1 MTLTRT
7 VNSTFVVRFMTVLKK
22 ILPIISWLPNYN
34 REQFSK
40 DLPAGITVG
49 IMLVPQGMAYAL
61 IAGLPMVYGLYASL
75 VPQIIYALTG
85 TSRQLSVGPVAMDS
99 LLVAA
104 GLSTMAVAGSESYI
118 GLAILLAL
126 MMGAIQLLLGIL
138 NSGFLVNFLSKPIV
152 SGFTSAAAIIIGIN
166 QISNLTGLDIP
177 RNNSIQEFISSLFDL
192 NSNIHTPTLLMGLG
206 GVALLITLKK
216 FKDKIKIPAALTI
229 VVIGISAAWGLNLET
244 SGMAVVGIIPE
255 GLPNFSIPTINES
268 IVSDL
273 LPIAMTL
280 ALIAFMES
288 YSIAKAVE
296 EKHDYKID
304 ANQELKALGLSNIIG
319 SLFLSYPTTGGFS
332 RTAVNDGAGAS
343 TPMSSIISATLI
355 GLTLLF
361 LTPLFYHL
369 PKSILAAIIIVA
381 VSGLIDF
388 KTPVYLW
395 RTHRVEALLLLIT
408 FATTLSVGMVE
419 GIGTGVALSIVVLVY
434 KQMRPHFTELGE
446 VQGIYRN
453 TSRFPEAIIKEDI
466 LIVRFD
472 SALHFANHRY
482 LHKSITTLLEG
493 RDVETII
500 LCAEAIGYIDASGIN
515 ALESLINDLEKEGI
529 GFRLA
534 AAKGPV
540 RDVIKSSKLI
550 STIGKTHCYT
560 SISNAI
566 KDLENPGSIETK
578 VRKVAT
584 QTGIN

>member
-1 MTLTRT
+1 M
-7 VNSTFVVRFMTVLKK
+7 LKK
-22 ILPIISWLPNYN
+22 LFPILDWLPKYS
-34 REQFSK
+34 RDQFTQ

-75 VPQIIYALTG
+75 VPGIIYALTG

-118 GLAILLAL
+118 GLAIVLAL
-126 MMGAIQLLLGIL
+126 MMGAIQLVLGLLKA
-138 NSGFLVNFLSKPIV
+138 GFLVNFLSKPIV

-166 QISNLTGLDIP
+166 QISNLTGLSIP
-177 RNNSIQEFISSLFDL
+177 RNNRIQEFIGSLFEL
-192 NSNIHTPTLLMGLG
+192 ETGLHIPTLIMGLCG
-206 GVALLITLKK
+206 IVILVAFKKLKSR
-216 FKDKIKIPAALTI
+216 IKIPAALTV
-229 VVIGISAAWGLNLET
+229 VVIGILSAWGLGLE
-244 SGMAVVGIIPE
+244 SAGMSVVGVIPD
-255 GLPNFSIPTINES
+255 GLPKFSIPTIDS
-268 IVSDL
+268 STVSDL

-280 ALIAFMES
+280 ALIAFMEA
-288 YSIAKAVE
+288 YSVAKAVE

-319 SLFLSYPTTGGFS
+319 SVFQSYPTTGGFS
-332 RTAVNDGAGAS
+332 RTAVNDGAGAV
-343 TPMSSIISATLI
+343 TPMASIISSVLI

-388 KTPVYLW
+388 KTPVALW
-395 RTHRVEALLLLIT
+395 KVHKLEAALLLIT
-408 FATTLSVGMVE
+408 FITTLTVGMVE
-419 GIGTGVALSIVVLVY
+419 GIGTGVTISIIVLVF

-446 VQGIYRN
+446 VQGVYRN
-453 TSRFPEAIIKEDI
+453 TSRFPEAKVREEV

-472 SALHFANHRY
+472 SALHFANHRF
-482 LHKSITTLLEG
+482 LHRSINDLLKN
-493 RDVETII
+493 RKVSTVI
-500 LCAEAIGYIDASGIN
+500 LCAEAIAYIDASGIHS
-515 ALESLINDLEKEGI
+515 LEGLIEDLEKRNI
-529 GFRLA
+529 NFRLA

-540 RDVIKSSKLI
+540 RDVIKASKLI
-550 STIGKTHCYT
+550 AKIGKTHCYT
-560 SISNAI
+560 SIKNALTDI
-566 KDLENPGSIETK
+566 DTPGALGDK

-584 QTGIN
+584 QTEIN